1 MLENALN
8 MRVDEADMD
17 GDGTISKNE
26 LRTVLSNMIIKNR
39 MNIELTDEFLDQQ
52 YEAID
57 TNDDGELSPE
67 ELKEFV
73 KQVLM

>member
-1 MLENALN
+1 